1 MEFVEIARLVS
12 IPYCQYAV
20 PRLKDLFAIGG
31 QKFSKLDLSC
41 VYQNVLLEA
50 PSCKCV
56 TIYTDKGLL
65 STQQFPFGVALAPV
79 VFQQRKEKIYQG
91 LPISFHSKISAEASV
106 GTAVF
111 SLNA

>member
-12 IPYCQYAV
+12 IPYCHYAV
-20 PRLKDLFAIGG
+20 PRLKDLFAILIDG

-50 PSCKCV
+50 ASSKCV

-65 STQQFPFGVALAPV
+65 STQQLPFGVTLAPA

-91 LPISFHSKISAEASV
+91 LPIFFHSKISAETSV

-111 SLNA
+111 S